1 MIGDE
6 PALPGVPQ
14 WTVALRTPGSAKAA
28 GGADGTWPGTV
39 VVVVVDATVV
49 VVVVVATVVVVVV
62 VVVVGGSVVVVVGG
76 SVVVVVAGS
85 DVETADDD
93 CGAASPPVATTSVDN
108 TVAIANVTVAT
119 AQRGGVGADVRD
131 GELIVWGLAGWG
143 AAAGRAAG
151 VRRAPPAARSAA
163 T

>member
-49 VVVVVATVVVVVV
+49 VVVVVATVVVVV
-62 VVVVGGSVVVVVGG
+62 GG
-76 SVVVVVAGS
+76 SVVVVVAGA
-85 DVETADDD
+85 DVETADGD

-108 TVAIANVTVAT
+108 TVAIAHVTVAT
-119 AQRGGVGADVRD
+119 AQRGGVGADVGD
-131 GELIVWGLAGWG
+131 GELIVWGLAGW
-143 AAAGRAAG
+143 
-151 VRRAPPAARSAA
+151 
-163 T
+163 